1 VKQTARAEAE
11 WMTVA
16 ALELLIVSDE
26 LWAAVHERLGE
37 ARESYLR
44 GTQGKIWGIPEPAR
58 SPSIC

>member
-1 VKQTARAEAE
+1 
-11 WMTVA
+11 MTVA
-16 ALELLIVSDE
+16 ALGLLIVSDE